1 MYVSFI
7 ELKAAVL
14 KYLQVRLVEKY
25 TSIFQ

>member
-1 MYVSFI
+1 MCVSFI